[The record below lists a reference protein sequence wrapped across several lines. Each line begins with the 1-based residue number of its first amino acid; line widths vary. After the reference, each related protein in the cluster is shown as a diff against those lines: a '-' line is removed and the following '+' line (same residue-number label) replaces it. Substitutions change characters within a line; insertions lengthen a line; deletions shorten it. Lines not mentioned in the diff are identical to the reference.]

1 MTEELT
7 PRYKIV
13 VVGDG
18 AAGKERVL
26 IFSVKYLLP
35 VFSVVKSEKKQTI
48 LISEYFFLHYTL
60 ILSRISNSL

>member
-26 IFSVKYLLP
+26 YFLSNI
-35 VFSVVKSEKKQTI
+35 
-48 LISEYFFLHYTL
+48 YFFGLSAVKPGKSNTNKNQNSD
-60 ILSRISNSL
+60 IL

>member
-35 VFSVVKSEKKQTI
+35 VFSVVKSEKSKQ
-48 LISEYFFLHYTL
+48 Y
-60 ILSRISNSL
+60 

>member
-26 IFSVKYLLP
+26 IFFSVKYLLP
-35 VFSVVKSEKKQTI
+35 VFSVVKSEKNKQ
-48 LISEYFFLHYTL
+48 Y
-60 ILSRISNSL
+60 

>member
-48 LISEYFFLHYTL
+48 LISDKNFFEQDLHFTL
-60 ILSRISNSL
+60 IL

>member
-26 IFSVKYLLP
+26 IFFCQIFTSGFLSSK
-35 VFSVVKSEKKQTI
+35 FGKSKQ
-48 LISEYFFLHYTL
+48 H
-60 ILSRISNSL
+60 

>member
-26 IFSVKYLLP
+26 FFFCQIFTSGFPSSKIG
-35 VFSVVKSEKKQTI
+35 KKQTM
-48 LISEYFFLHYTL
+48 LIFD
-60 ILSRISNSL
+60 